1 MIEPWV
7 SSWSR
12 FVYTRFHHEPFRPE
26 AEDWSFPSV
35 GPLSG
40 ANGALPW
47 IVFVR
52 DRKRFEAEFPALAIE
67 EIRPFLPFRYLLSGG
82 VGMRSLMPDFTHSMW
97 KGIERI
103 LAPQMHRL
111 AMFAYVSLRR
121 RR

>member
-1 MIEPWV
+1 
-7 SSWSR
+7 
-12 FVYTRFHHEPFRPE
+12 
-26 AEDWSFPSV
+26 
-35 GPLSG
+35 
-40 ANGALPW
+40 
-47 IVFVR
+47 
-52 DRKRFEAEFPALAIE
+52 AIE

-121 RR
+121 HR